1 MECCGWDEGGRIC
14 FRSTVVLLCS
24 SARAPFEWMRTKSP
38 TKSSS
43 SRSISSRPASAS
55 LRSPSPVHLSIFGIS
70 AMGIKR
76 ALTPDP
82 EATTSGTT
90 SAAEGETKKRRKD
103 KKKKRDKVVVPVEVE
118 EIEEGEVD
126 TNADLF
132 MIDLEP
138 MVIPVGVA
146 FEEVIEVEEEVVA
159 PVVEL
164 KTKKQ
169 RQEEEAALMKAFKEE
184 VAMDDDSGMDDD
196 DDVEEESEDEVE
208 TLIIH
213 ENPETLEKA
222 IKGKITDDSAAKVTG
237 RYYKEDDLT
246 RSCGMCGGASPSSY
260 RDSSPTNEVSD
271 SQNKDT
277 VPATALTAS
286 ESHSIVHRTATDK
299 VNQVLHVRS
308 RQRRT
313 RISQLSR
320 LSRLLQLRF
329 QGTLRPSSSRLLPL
343 IFQD

>member
-1 MECCGWDEGGRIC
+1 MCVVRYGWNEAATSVF
-14 FRSTVVLLCS
+14 FRVFLLLPPAS
-24 SARAPFEWMRTKSP
+24 PPSEWMRTKSP

-43 SRSISSRPASAS
+43 SRSISSRPASNS
-55 LRSPSPVHLSIFGIS
+55 VRSPSPVHLSIFGIS
-70 AMGIKR
+70 QAMGTKR

-90 SAAEGETKKRRKD
+90 SATDGEAKKRRKD
-103 KKKKRDKVVVPVEVE
+103 KKKKRDKVVVPAEEE

-138 MVIPVGVA
+138 MVIPVGIA
-146 FEEVIEVEEEVVA
+146 FEEVVEVVEEVVA
-159 PVVEL
+159 PVVAV
-164 KTKKQ
+164 KTQKQ
-169 RQEEEAALMKAFKEE
+169 KQEEEAALMKAFKEE

-196 DDVEEESEDEVE
+196 DDDVEEESEDEVE
-208 TLIIH
+208 TMIIH

-246 RSCGMCGGASPSSY
+246 RSCGMCGGASPSS
-260 RDSSPTNEVSD
+260 RFGSMAADEESD

-277 VPATALTAS
+277 VLVTAPTAS
-286 ESHSIVHRTATDK
+286 ESHQIDHCPATDD
-299 VNQVLHVRS
+299 VHQVLHVRS
-308 RQRRT
+308 RQRR
-313 RISQLSR
+313 S
-320 LSRLLQLRF
+320 
-329 QGTLRPSSSRLLPL
+329 
-343 IFQD
+343 